1 MGSIVNAAV
10 GPGASDYRERAL
22 RAAGIDPASAEAKG
36 YEVHHIVA
44 EIALAAAPARQA
56 LSEAGIGIHDLR
68 NLVAL
73 YRGPSKSSHRRVL

>member
-36 YEVHHIVA
+36 YEVHQSLHTGAYYNGVNDA
-44 EIALAAAPARQA
+44 TRLGLLNGGSSGVSVA
-56 LSEAGIGIHDLR
+56 LSTIKASLIT
-68 NLVAL
+68 
-73 YRGPSKSSHRRVL
+73 RGQFP